1 MGDCQMSGKHD
12 LDLDLYI
19 KKLERQIDVERME
32 HAEHLAEKDA
42 EIRQLKRWKDGLKAI
57 YKVIYLY
64 QSWDYGWA

>member
-1 MGDCQMSGKHD
+1 MSGKHD
-12 LDLDLYI
+12 LDRDSYI
-19 KKLERQIDVERME
+19 KILERQIDVEQIE
-32 HAEHLAEKDA
+32 HAECLAQKDA

>member
-1 MGDCQMSGKHD
+1 MSGKHD